1 MCRYSDFTTH
11 GISVRFRAWDIFKDY
26 LSAILDLFNVYFFVL
41 DVVYNFFLFD
51 KNATLTH
58 NVFEAFEVF
67 EVSAHDDCLVQLRVV
82 SKPDTDF

>member
-1 MCRYSDFTTH
+1 MSLFWFYNS
-11 GISVRFRAWDIFKDY
+11 WDLSPVQGLRHFKDY